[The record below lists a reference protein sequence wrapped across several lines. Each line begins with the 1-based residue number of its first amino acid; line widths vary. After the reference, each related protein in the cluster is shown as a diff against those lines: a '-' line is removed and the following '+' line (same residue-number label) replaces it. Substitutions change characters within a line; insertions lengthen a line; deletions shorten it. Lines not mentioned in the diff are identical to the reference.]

1 MTRLLRL
8 FCLTLAVAFMASMS
22 LHGSADARDQVEHM
36 VDEIAAVHGVEVSGH
51 AHPDCGQEAAET
63 GETAPGHHHHS
74 GDSHSFALGDRTG
87 GPMAASRATLA
98 LAWSQHR
105 LPDGLLGDGPD
116 QPPKRTLT
124 LA

>member
-1 MTRLLRL
+1 MPRLLRL
-8 FCLTLAVAFMASMS
+8 LCLTLAVAFMASMS

-36 VDEIAAVHGVEVSGH
+36 ADGVAAEHGVGVTGH
-51 AHPDCGQEAAET
+51 AHPDCGQEA

-74 GDSHSFALGDRTG
+74 GDNHSFGFADRAGLAFAVTASK
-87 GPMAASRATLA
+87 AAN
-98 LAWSQHR
+98 AWPQDR
-105 LPDGLLGDGPD
+105 FPDGLNGDGPD

>member
-36 VDEIAAVHGVEVSGH
+36 ADEIAAIHGVEVSGH
-51 AHPDCGQEAAET
+51 AHPDCGQEVGET
-63 GETAPGHHHHS
+63 SETAPGHHHHN
-74 GDSHSFALGDRTG
+74 GDSHSVTLADRAG
-87 GPMAASRATLA
+87 GSLAASRTTVTI
-98 LAWSQHR
+98 AWAQQR
-105 LPDGLLGDGPD
+105 LPDGLSGDGPD